1 MQARSQ
7 PASPASLRSA
17 ASLGDIEEMPTG
29 WPIEH
34 AAASAST
41 ADPNLDRDDEDDHDE
56 LVPPPAVLVLCRA
69 ASERIAAA
77 VAGRGEPPVSVDA
90 GRGEVY
96 LAACWRDWQEHGPG
110 FGDVQVE
117 RHSADVG
124 LSALRAIAPALRDVP
139 LPEEQFVVW
148 LSDEVDAWWET
159 VRGYR
164 A

>member
-1 MQARSQ
+1 MEARSH
-7 PASPASLRSA
+7 PPSPASLRSA
-17 ASLGDIEEMPTG
+17 ASLGDIEEMHTG
-29 WPIEH
+29 WPI
-34 AAASAST
+34 
-41 ADPNLDRDDEDDHDE
+41 DPRPHEDDEQDDPAPP
-56 LVPPPAVLVLCRA
+56 LPPAVLYLCRA

-77 VAGRGEPPVSVDA
+77 VAGRGEPEASHVSVDA
-90 GRGEVY
+90 GRGEIY

-117 RHSADVG
+117 RHSAEVG

-139 LPEEQFVVW
+139 LPEEQFVLW